1 MRYNNAQLTHCVQ
14 PEPFKEVA
22 RCHLSCSHSLWALSS
37 HPSPNGGSRGMK
49 GPFLP
54 RYFWGEAGGVVAK
67 EHEDYLI
74 TS

>member
-1 MRYNNAQLTHCVQ
+1 MPSQL
-14 PEPFKEVA
+14 F
-22 RCHLSCSHSLWALSS
+22 SLWALGI
-37 HPSPNGGSRGMK
+37 HPSPSGVSRGMK

-54 RYFWGEAGGVVAK
+54 RYFCGEGGGIGAK